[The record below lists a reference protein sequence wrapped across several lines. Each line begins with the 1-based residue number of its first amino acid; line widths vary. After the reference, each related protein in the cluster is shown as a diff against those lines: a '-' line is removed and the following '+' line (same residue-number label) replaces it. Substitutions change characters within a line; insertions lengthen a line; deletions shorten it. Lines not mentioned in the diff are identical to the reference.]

1 MAKKRK
7 AKTPSGVRI
16 KTEELIRE
24 GDRPDQ
30 AAAIAWNMQRRHRL
44 TKRGGHVGGRRGK
57 RVTRGGKRVT
67 LRRGYR
73 KSTRS

>member
-1 MAKKRK
+1 MARKKGRK
-7 AKTPSGVRI
+7 AKTPEGVRR
-16 KTEELIRE
+16 KTDELIAE
-24 GDRPDQ
+24 GDDPKQ
-30 AAAIAWNMQRRHRL
+30 AAAIAWNMHRRGRL

-73 KSTRS
+73 R